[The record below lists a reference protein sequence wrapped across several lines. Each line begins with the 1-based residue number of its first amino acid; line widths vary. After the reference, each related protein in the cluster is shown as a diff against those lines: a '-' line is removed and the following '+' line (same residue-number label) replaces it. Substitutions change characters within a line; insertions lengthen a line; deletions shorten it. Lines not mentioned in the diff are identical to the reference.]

1 MTTVNG
7 TSQTSF
13 DYTALNKTSTTSVS
27 SMGEQQDRFMKLLVA
42 QLQNQDP
49 MNPMESAEMTSQ
61 MAQINTVTGIE
72 KLNTTMTQMLSTFN
86 AGQAVQAAGL
96 IGHEILASGRSMA
109 FDGSTP
115 ATAALDLENAA
126 SSVLVNIYDAKGAL
140 VNQVALQEQAA
151 GTVSFSWD
159 GKLADGSTAPAGN
172 YTVTAQGVVD
182 GKNIALDTQT
192 WQRVGSVAQSS
203 EGVKLVLA
211 NGSKFDYSA
220 VSQIR

>member
-1 MTTVNG
+1 
-7 TSQTSF
+7 
-13 DYTALNKTSTTSVS
+13 
-27 SMGEQQDRFMKLLVA
+27 
-42 QLQNQDP
+42 
-49 MNPMESAEMTSQ
+49 
-61 MAQINTVTGIE
+61 
-72 KLNTTMTQMLSTFN
+72 
-86 AGQAVQAAGL
+86 
-96 IGHEILASGRSMA
+96 MA

-115 ATAALDLENAA
+115 ATAALDLEKAA

-172 YTVTAQGVVD
+172 YTITAQGVVD
-182 GKNIALDTQT
+182 GANVALSTMT
-192 WQRVGSVAQSS
+192 WQKVGSVAQSS